1 MSAYVTDK
9 AVDVAARVIHE
20 YLEDAYDHEA
30 AVAMTRA
37 ALRAYQALL
46 DPSTTQERNHP
57 MNHDETN
64 GIMNDRS
71 FDESFRAFQKRVGE
85 INAANGWRTSPPDGA
100 TAERQIAELALI
112 TTEVAE
118 AIEEI
123 RNGRRPTEDYRTING
138 KPVYPVTDGTG
149 ADWTIWKDGITAR
162 SEDSTWTGVTPKP
175 EGVPSELADVVIRAA
190 DFADHYGINLAAA
203 IEEKLAYNATR
214 GHRHGGKA
222 I

>member
-1 MSAYVTDK
+1 MGTYAAGTDVPADDPW
-9 AVDVAARVIHE
+9 AVRD
-20 YLEDAYDHEA
+20 DPTD
-30 AVAMTRA
+30 TPPF
-37 ALRAYQALL
+37 L

-100 TAERQIAELALI
+100 TAERQIAVLALI
-112 TTEVAE
+112 TT
-118 AIEEI
+118 
-123 RNGRRPTEDYRTING
+123 
-138 KPVYPVTDGTG
+138 
-149 ADWTIWKDGITAR
+149 
-162 SEDSTWTGVTPKP
+162 
-175 EGVPSELADVVIRAA
+175 ELADVVIRAA